1 MADTIDCIISTKTL
15 ESTSNEE
22 LCQAWQEAFA
32 DYAVSATATQ
42 LLAMFSRRGYM
53 PEVSM
58 GAFVDNRMV
67 SMTLNGIG
75 CYNGMCT
82 AYDTST
88 GTVMAYRRKGIAKR
102 LFQDILPKLKERNV
116 QQYILEVLTSN
127 VNAKALYL
135 SIGFSVIRE
144 FCFFRQ
150 PVRDVLEKLDTNAV
164 DTPLSIQC
172 IEMSVFPDDSCAS
185 AMWDFHPSWQNS
197 NESMKSKYDHDDAIF
212 QFCYVGFYS
221 FASALLTHMR

>member
-1 MADTIDCIISTKTL
+1 MADTMDCIVSTKTL
-15 ESTSNEE
+15 ESISDDE
-22 LCQAWQEAFA
+22 LCLAWQEAFA
-32 DYAVSATATQ
+32 DYAVSATASQ
-42 LLAMFSRRGYM
+42 LLAMFKRRGYM
-53 PEVSM
+53 SEVSM

-75 CYNGMCT
+75 SYNGMCT

-102 LFQDILPKLKERNV
+102 LFQEVLPLLKQKNV

-127 VNAKALYL
+127 VNAKSLYL

-150 PVRDVLEKLDTNAV
+150 PVRDVQHKLDAKST
-164 DTPLSIQC
+164 DTLPNIKCADLSAL
-172 IEMSVFPDDSCAS
+172 PDDSCVS
-185 AMWDFHPSWQNS
+185 EMWDFHPSWQNS
-197 NESMKSKYDHDDAIF
+197 GESMKSKYE
-212 QFCYVGFYS
+212 FYCCH
-221 FASALLTHMR
+221 LRCV